1 MITKG
6 EYQKIVEVKDL
17 LQLGDR
23 ATLSEIKLAF
33 RLFSKTHHPDIV
45 GDSAESRTQMQ
56 QVTEGYQVLLGYC
69 AQYEFPLVLAGKD
82 LEVDDEDWWMSRF
95 GQDPLWGKAKG

>member
-1 MITKG
+1 M
-6 EYQKIVEVKDL
+6 

-33 RLFSKTHHPDIV
+33 RLFSKAHHPDIV
-45 GDSAESRTQMQ
+45 GDSAAARAQMQ
-56 QVTEGYQVLLGYC
+56 QVSEGYQALLAYC
-69 AQYEFPLVLAGKD
+69 AQYEFPLVLEGTD

-95 GQDPLWGKAKG
+95 GNDPLWGKAKG